1 MPSPASGAASVQA
14 EDEQRVGISAESNER
29 EHGSLPLLI
38 ALCVLFALEALAS
51 EASRLV
57 ALAYA
62 MVLVGSAWTMTRDR
76 RHVLRTVVLLAVA
89 LAFRVAHQTSPGR
102 VTLLLAHATGVVFLA
117 WSAVLLF
124 RHAVAA
130 PGRMNQDRILG
141 AVCTYLMLGVI
152 GAAVAS
158 SIAAMQSGAFRFPE
172 GISTDG
178 SYLEVG
184 TSGFLYFSFVT
195 LATLGYGDITP
206 VTPLARTF
214 SWMLAVIGQ
223 MYLVIVVARLV
234 SLWASG
240 TAPDPGQRTEAR

>member
-1 MPSPASGAASVQA
+1 M
-14 EDEQRVGISAESNER
+14 RVSAESNER
-29 EHGSLPLLI
+29 GSLPVLI
-38 ALCVLFALEALAS
+38 ALGVLFVLEALAT

-62 MVLVGSAWTMTRDR
+62 LVLIGSAWAMTRDR

-89 LAFRVAHQTSPGR
+89 LAARLAHEVNPGR

-117 WSAVLLF
+117 WSAALLF

-130 PGRMNQDRILG
+130 PGRVNQDRILG
-141 AVCTYLMLGVI
+141 AVCVYLMLGVI

-158 SIAAMQSGAFRFPE
+158 SIAAMQQGAFRFPE
-172 GISTDG
+172 GMSSD
-178 SYLEVG
+178 SPYLEVE
-184 TSGFLYFSFVT
+184 TSSFLYFSFVT

-214 SWMLAVIGQ
+214 SWILAVTGQ
-223 MYLVIVVARLV
+223 MYIAIVVARLA
-234 SLWASG
+234 SLWFSG
-240 TAPDPGQRTEAR
+240 TAPDASGRTDAR